1 MQVAAAAEVVV
12 VIVALADT
20 VAFPVTM
27 VAMMLGAIMAKP
39 VEKERSATEMV
50 PLAGT
55 GVAYS
60 AAEWQRRRWTVAAKT
75 EAARRRLLAMQ
86 TRLVMACIN
95 NSIANKGKVVYE
107 IKDVPVISALCVY
120 IDIVLKLN
128 TLKTSISR

>member
-1 MQVAAAAEVVV
+1 VTQVAAAAEEVV

-50 PLAGT
+50 PLGT

-60 AAEWQRRRWTVAAKT
+60 AAEWQRRMGTVAAKT

-95 NSIANKGKVVYE
+95 N
-107 IKDVPVISALCVY
+107 
-120 IDIVLKLN
+120 
-128 TLKTSISR
+128 TSTC